1 MKNMGKKKMI
11 AACLAAVLLV
21 GGITVRK
28 GMSAPTATAFT
39 PIRLSDYQLILD
51 AGHGGEDGGAVSIT
65 GVAESGINLAVVL
78 KLDQLLGFYG
88 LSPILLRDSDV
99 SLHDPEADTLR
110 KKKVSDLHNRVATI
124 EATPNAVV
132 LSIHQNTFPNGA
144 YHGAQVFYRPGEQS
158 EALAKLVQETIREG
172 VDPNN
177 KRSPAK
183 IPDTVYLMNHITCPA
198 VLVECGFLSNAA
210 EEAKLRSGGY
220 QTQLALCIAS
230 AWLRSGEI
238 GGGIANASMLS

>member
-1 MKNMGKKKMI
+1 MKNIGKKKI
-11 AACLAAVLLV
+11 VAICLAAALLAGILTIQKGVRQPEVRVL
-21 GGITVRK
+21 
-28 GMSAPTATAFT
+28 A
-39 PIRLSDYQLILD
+39 PIRLPAYQLILD

-88 LSPILLRDSDV
+88 LSPILLRDSDI
-99 SLHDPEADTLR
+99 SLHAPEADTLR
-110 KKKVSDLHNRVATI
+110 KKKVSDLHNRVAAI
-124 EATPNAVV
+124 EATPDAVV

-158 EALAKLVQETIREG
+158 EALAKMMQETLRKG

-177 KRSPAK
+177 KRSPSK

-198 VLVECGFLSNAA
+198 VLIECGFLSNPE
-210 EEAKLRSGGY
+210 EEAKLRCGEY
-220 QTQLALCIAS
+220 QLQLALCIAS
-230 AWLRSGEI
+230 AWLRSDEI
-238 GGGIANASMLS
+238 GGRIENSTVL

>member
-1 MKNMGKKKMI
+1 MKNMGRKKIM
-11 AACLAAVLLV
+11 ALCLAVALLL
-21 GGITVRK
+21 GGITIRK
-28 GMSAPTATAFT
+28 GITPPVMTTFT
-39 PIRLSDYQLILD
+39 PVRMPDCQLILD

-65 GVAESGINLAVVL
+65 GAVESGINLAVVL

-88 LSPILLRDSDV
+88 LSPILLRASDV

-110 KKKVSDLHNRVATI
+110 KKKVSDLHNRVAAI

-158 EALAKLVQETIREG
+158 EMLAKLVQETIREG

-198 VLVECGFLSNAA
+198 VLVECGFLSNA
-210 EEAKLRSGGY
+210 EEETKLRSGGY

-230 AWLRSGEI
+230 AWLRSGEN
-238 GGGIANASMLS
+238 GGSIENASML